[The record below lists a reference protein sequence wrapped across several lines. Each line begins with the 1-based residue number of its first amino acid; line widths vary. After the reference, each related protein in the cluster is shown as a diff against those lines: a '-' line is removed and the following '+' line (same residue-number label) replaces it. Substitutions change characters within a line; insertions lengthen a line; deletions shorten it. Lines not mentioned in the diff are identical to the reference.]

1 MIEYAAVYEP
11 TYTDTETALTST
23 AQQAFN
29 PCIPT
34 TLPVPVNE
42 LGNHVANCHSNGFDT
57 QRPSF
62 QHYTHVQCKL
72 QYNLNFKPILVIW
85 PNRIVLLGLFFVII
99 FSKILFFEHTLM
111 IIRNRIQSIIIIIVK
126 LMLTSHLETHCP

>member
-57 QRPSF
+57 QYQVIDKF
-62 QHYTHVQCKL
+62 MTMITWCLLLQNLYTGGDKPCTVGYSDK
-72 QYNLNFKPILVIW
+72 NKALNRFKNITVCM
-85 PNRIVLLGLFFVII
+85 F
-99 FSKILFFEHTLM
+99 TM
-111 IIRNRIQSIIIIIVK
+111 ITIIIAFCAFSINRWWQ
-126 LMLTSHLETHCP
+126 